1 MRRLGVSVRVTT
13 MTTHSFRGLVA
24 SLAML
29 VALVAN
35 PAAANVFVR
44 VEGRPQSDP
53 IQAFVSVT
61 DANDE
66 PVTGLPPSAFSV
78 KIDGNSVAIGSVT
91 PPSGVDPNQ
100 HVSVVFVMD
109 YTSSVLD
116 IARDAMET
124 AVNAFIDDMVPGDKA
139 AIIKFNKDSGANV
152 IRSFTTINDTDTA
165 L

>member
-35 PAAANVFVR
+35 PAAADVFVR
-44 VEGRPQSDP
+44 VEGRPQTDP
-53 IQAFVSVT
+53 IQAFVRVT
-61 DANDE
+61 DVNGD
-66 PVTGLPPSAFSV
+66 PVTGLPPSAFTV
-78 KIDGNSVAIGSVT
+78 RIDGNDVAIGSVT
-91 PPSGVDPNQ
+91 PPSGDDPNQ

-116 IARDAMET
+116 VARDAMET
-124 AVNAFIDDMVPGDKA
+124 AVNEFIDQMNPGDMA
-139 AIIKFNKDSGANV
+139 AIIKFNNDAGANV
-152 IRSFTTINDTDTA
+152 IASFTEIDDTD
-165 L
+165 